1 MATPQANIPQ
11 GNSAPLKPLLQLRD
25 GLTKTPEHPIQKA
38 IQKRFEH
45 YNRQNSETWNE
56 MYRVAQMTAL
66 YCQGD
71 QIPRLGPFTGTWGTM
86 PLNRAGNSTK
96 RAINLL
102 RIFVSSLL
110 TKWGQSTPDIIVRPG
125 RNLDQCVSAAKA
137 GKAIADYYERMF
149 YEPWFS
155 VQEALL
161 AMQCGTYINRIRYDN
176 TKESMS
182 VMADI
187 FEQKEVSMGQGF
199 AVCGECGEGG
209 PVGGQCPKCGR
220 PMSEIVPQ
228 AQGMMQSVSGQ
239 EKHVIGDLVCEQLPF
254 YGCRWDLNKKAEDSS
269 WFIYRRR
276 VPLGSITKV
285 LGNVKIPDGT
295 QTDRD
300 IGLDIIQSLAYS
312 GQPVSGRG
320 WGENYRQDVYKDM
333 VSFDEFWMSPD
344 DYADVMIKDGEATVS
359 GETLPGGKLID
370 IFPDGLVAVGL
381 NGMSVLL
388 DLRAE
393 KHKDHI
399 TSGVWHMK
407 SMSGAGQGITD
418 ATEVQKRFNT
428 FDNQQMA
435 YWSSLGT
442 PAVLYNSALGLADK
456 AQYLGKPLT
465 NIPIDMRNLPDT
477 SKLSDMI
484 HQFQPGSVPAQM
496 SQYTYEFL
504 LKGFQMTTLAT
515 DYASGQP
522 GITDT
527 NTTATA
533 ANIDQSN
540 ADAINQPIFQ
550 VKGQV
555 RKRGA
560 EIVIEQFRKHFPL
573 PRYFALTGKFGQ
585 QQGIELSSADIKADL
600 IFEVAK
606 NSELPKGPFQLKQNL
621 MGVMEVFGGVQGL
634 LEAKQAA
641 PRETNEIL
649 QAWDVDLET
658 DSFDDVAELCR
669 KRLDQMKKGVEMG
682 VQDPMGLI
690 QFIKPPISAVE
701 PNQAQKAKWWAES
714 LDYDE
719 LQESPMVLRA
729 AVEMLAQG
737 QITGELMQ
745 NAQLALGQGA
755 VEAAGQA
762 VPAMAQQAMQPQEQ
776 PEEPQLDPNQQL
788 SAEADA
794 QSQALQS
801 VEADKAREHE
811 STEAE
816 KAHKR
821 EKEIKGMEQK
831 GKLQLERVK
840 ARDKPKPT
848 AGKKAA

>member
-1 MATPQANIPQ
+1 MATPQANLA
-11 GNSAPLKPLLQLRD
+11 NLNRAPLAPLLKLRD
-25 GLTKTPEHPIQKA
+25 GTTKSPQHPIQKA
-38 IQKRFEH
+38 IQERFSH
-45 YNRQNSETWNE
+45 FHRQDSATWDE
-56 MYRVAQMTAL
+56 MFRVAQMTAL

-71 QIPRLGPFTGTWGTM
+71 QIPRLGPFTGTWGTV

-137 GKAIADYYERMF
+137 GKAIVDYYERQF
-149 YEPWFS
+149 YDPWFS
-155 VQEALL
+155 EQECLL
-161 AMQCGTYINRIRYDN
+161 AQQCGTYINRIRYDD

-187 FEQKEVSMGQGF
+187 FEQKQVSIGQGF

-209 PVGGQCPKCGR
+209 AVGSECPKCGR
-220 PMSEIVPQ
+220 PMNEIVPQ
-228 AQGMMQSVSGQ
+228 SQGMLPSVTGQ
-239 EKHVIGDLVCEQLPF
+239 QKHTLGDLVCEQLPF
-254 YGCRWDLNKKAEDSS
+254 YGCRWDLNKRAENSS

-285 LGNVKIPDGT
+285 LGNVKIPDGV
-295 QTDRD
+295 QTERD

-320 WGENYRQDVYKDM
+320 WGQNYREDLYKDK
-333 VSFDEFWMSPD
+333 VTFDEMWLSPD
-344 DYADVMIKDGEATVS
+344 DYADVMIKDSEQTVS
-359 GETLPGGKLID
+359 GEPLPGGKLID

-399 TSGVWHMK
+399 VSGVWHMK

-428 FDNQQMA
+428 FDNQTIA

-442 PAVLYNSALGLADK
+442 PAVLYNSAIGLADK

-465 NIPIDMRNLPDT
+465 NIPIDMRTLPET
-477 SKLSDMI
+477 AKLSDMI

-496 SQYTYEFL
+496 VQYTQEFL
-504 LKGFQMTTLAT
+504 FKAFQFTTLAT
-515 DYASGQP
+515 DFASGAP
-522 GITDT
+522 GITEQ

-573 PRYFALTGKFGQ
+573 PRYFALSGRYGQ

-606 NSELPKGPFQLKQNL
+606 NSELPKGPYQLKQNL

-634 LEAKQAA
+634 LQAKQAA

-682 VQDPMGLI
+682 AQSPVDII
-690 QFIKPPISAVE
+690 QFVQPPISAVE
-701 PNQAQKAKWWAES
+701 PNQAQKGKWFAEW
-714 LDYDE
+714 LDTDE
-719 LQESPMVLRA
+719 GQESPMPLRA
-729 AVEMLAQG
+729 TAELIAQG
-737 QITGELMQ
+737 QVTAEMMQ
-745 NAQLALGQGA
+745 QAQLALGAGA

-762 VPAMAQQAMQPQEQ
+762 VPGMAQQAMQP
-776 PEEPQLDPNQQL
+776 
-788 SAEADA
+788 A
-794 QSQALQS
+794 
-801 VEADKAREHE
+801 
-811 STEAE
+811 
-816 KAHKR
+816 
-821 EKEIKGMEQK
+821 
-831 GKLQLERVK
+831 
-840 ARDKPKPT
+840 KPSIT
-848 AGKKAA
+848 VR